1 MTDKTIA
8 AIATAQGQGGVGI
21 VRISGERAF
30 EIADRVFTSVSD
42 KKATSMT
49 GYTASFGYVSD
60 NDDNQLEAIML
71 VFRAPHSYTG
81 ENVVEIS
88 CQGGVYVT
96 KSVLRSILDNGASPA
111 EPGEFTKRAFL
122 NGKMDLLEAEAVM
135 NVISAKNKNSVKA
148 ANSVLSGTLSKRLK
162 SVKEELLTVCAHLSA
177 WADYP
182 EDEIP
187 AVNEDEI
194 KSAIES
200 SSSLLQRMID
210 ECDAG
215 KVMTEGIDT
224 VIVGK
229 PNVGKSTLM
238 NMLTGYER
246 SIVTDIPGT
255 TRDIVED
262 TVTLGDYILRLSD
275 TAGIRTTT
283 DVIEQIGV
291 DKAKDRITTGELI
304 LAVFDGSSELTE
316 DDKKLLED
324 ISTCNSV
331 AIINK
336 TDLRQK
342 IDDDYIRSKVTHT
355 VYTSAVNLSGKN
367 ELINALDQI
376 FKTGTFNPSEGILTG
391 ERQRSTACA
400 ALSALKEAEYALGS
414 GFTLDAVTVSLEF
427 AVEELLQLTG
437 ERASEEIVAKVFER
451 FCVGK

>member
-1 MTDKTIA
+1 M
-8 AIATAQGQGGVGI
+8 
-21 VRISGERAF
+21 
-30 EIADRVFTSVSD
+30 
-42 KKATSMT
+42 
-49 GYTASFGYVSD
+49 
-60 NDDNQLEAIML
+60 
-71 VFRAPHSYTG
+71 
-81 ENVVEIS
+81 
-88 CQGGVYVT
+88 
-96 KSVLRSILDNGASPA
+96 
-111 EPGEFTKRAFL
+111 
-122 NGKMDLLEAEAVM
+122 
-135 NVISAKNKNSVKA
+135 
-148 ANSVLSGTLSKRLK
+148 
-162 SVKEELLTVCAHLSA
+162 
-177 WADYP
+177 
-182 EDEIP
+182 
-187 AVNEDEI
+187 
-194 KSAIES
+194 
-200 SSSLLQRMID
+200 QRMIE

-336 TDLRQK
+336 TDLEQK
-342 IDDDYIRSKVTHT
+342 IDDDYIRSKVSHT

-367 ELINALDQI
+367 DLIKALDQI